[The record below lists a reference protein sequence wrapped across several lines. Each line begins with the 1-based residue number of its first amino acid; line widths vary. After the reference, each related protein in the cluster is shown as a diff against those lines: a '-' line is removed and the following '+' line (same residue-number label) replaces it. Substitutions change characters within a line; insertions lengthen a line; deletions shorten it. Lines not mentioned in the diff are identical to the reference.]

1 MEDMSVNT
9 NYRQRHRAVYIYIEY
24 TYNMVYLK
32 TATCSHADF
41 VLTHR
46 QQFDSSYSHLVLW
59 VQGNRQ
65 VPVVLEVPVMV
76 IKMNAVNR
84 NVQVKF

>member
-46 QQFDSSYSHLVLW
+46 QQLLTFGPL
-59 VQGNRQ
+59 G
-65 VPVVLEVPVMV
+65 PGKPTGPCGP
-76 IKMNAVNR
+76 
-84 NVQVKF
+84 